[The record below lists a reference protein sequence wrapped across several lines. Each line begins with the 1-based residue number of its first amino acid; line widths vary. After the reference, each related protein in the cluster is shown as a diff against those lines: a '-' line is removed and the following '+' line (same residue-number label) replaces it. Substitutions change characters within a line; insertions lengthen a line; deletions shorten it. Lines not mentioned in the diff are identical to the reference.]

1 MLPAGMPCC
10 ALMRIIKNRPAAGR
24 FCFYAPQ
31 KGETDMAQIKIQDL
45 SFYYEGSFAHIFEHV
60 SLSLDTDWKLGLI
73 GRNGKGKTTFLELL
87 RGTYAYQ
94 GTISAPVKFAYF
106 PYTVTEAQMQQPAV
120 SFMQTLKPDCEEWR
134 VICELQRLGETADV
148 LYQPFRTLSAGQQTK
163 LLLAVLFSGGQ
174 DFLLIDEPTNHL
186 DQVSRMQVRQYLA
199 EKQGFIL
206 VSHDRDLL
214 DACVDHVL
222 VLNRKTIEL
231 QSGNFS
237 SWQENKARKDQFAE
251 AENEKHRKE
260 IRKLRKAAK
269 RTADWAEKSERTKI
283 GFDPVKE
290 HDRCI
295 STRAFIGSKTKK
307 MQSRVR
313 QIEGRISRE
322 IEEQEGLLQDLEH
335 PAALQMTPLTHHK
348 QTLLTLRDYSLQYD
362 GAAAPLFRGL
372 NLTVQRGD
380 RIALHGGNGAGK
392 TTLFRMLLHKAGLD
406 ADVSGLT
413 ESGSCELA
421 SGLIISYVPQSAAG
435 LQGTLPDFCAQQHL
449 DRSMF
454 CTVLRQLDL
463 DRAQF
468 EKPFADYS
476 EGQKKKVLLAA
487 SLLTPAHLYIWDEPL
502 NYIDVFSRM
511 QIETLL
517 TAYQPTLL
525 FAEHDV
531 RFRSQIGAATVGLTA
546 P

>member
-1 MLPAGMPCC
+1 
-10 ALMRIIKNRPAAGR
+10 
-24 FCFYAPQ
+24 
-31 KGETDMAQIKIQDL
+31 MAQIRIQDL

-60 SLSLDTDWKLGLI
+60 TLSLDTDWKLGLI
-73 GRNGKGKTTFLELL
+73 GRNGKGKTTFLDLL
-87 RGTYAYQ
+87 RGRYAFQ
-94 GTISAPVKFAYF
+94 GTISAPVKFEYF
-106 PYTVTEAQMQQPAV
+106 PYPVTAEQMQQPAAA
-120 SFMQTLKPDCEEWR
+120 FMQEIKPDCEDWR
-134 VICELQRLGETADV
+134 VICELQRLGEEADV

-186 DQVSRMQVRQYLA
+186 DQGSRLQVRQYLA

-231 QSGNFS
+231 QAGNFS
-237 SWQENKARKDQFAE
+237 SWQENKTRKDQFAE

-260 IRKLRKAAK
+260 IRKLRQAAK
-269 RTADWAEKSERTKI
+269 RTADWADKSERTKI

-313 QIEGRISRE
+313 QIENRIGRE
-322 IEEQEGLLQDLEH
+322 IAEQEGLLQDLER
-335 PAALQMTPLTHHK
+335 PAALKMTPLIHHK
-348 QTLLTLRDYSLQYD
+348 QVLLQLRDYGLQYAD
-362 GAAAPLFRGL
+362 APAPLFSGL
-372 NLTVQRGD
+372 HLTVQRGD
-380 RIALHGGNGAGK
+380 RIALHGGNGTGK
-392 TTLFRMLLHKAGLD
+392 STLFRMLLHKAGLD
-406 ADVSGLT
+406 EDVSGLS
-413 ESGSCELA
+413 EQGHCELA
-421 SGLIISYVPQSAAG
+421 SGLMISYVPQSAAG
-435 LQGTLPDFCAQQHL
+435 LHGSLTEFCERRNL
-449 DRSMF
+449 DRSLF
-454 CTVLRQLDL
+454 CTVLRHLDI

-468 EKPFADYS
+468 EKPFGAYS

-511 QIETLL
+511 QIEALL
-517 TAYQPTLL
+517 TEYQPTLL

-531 RFRSQIGAATVGLTA
+531 RFREQIAVKTVVI